1 MTVTAKKEK
10 IVVAMSGGV
19 DSSVAAG
26 IMKERG
32 FAAIGISLQLW
43 NYSNSDN
50 RFGTCCS
57 LDDMADA
64 RRVAERVGIPHYILN
79 MEKKFKENVVDYF
92 VAEYMQARTPI
103 PCTMCNQKLK
113 FEELIRKSEAFGVQR
128 IATGHYA
135 AIVKHSSGRLLVRRG
150 RDRWKDQSYF
160 LFNLSQ
166 EQLSR
171 LEFPLGDMD
180 KKEVRE
186 RARQLGLNVA
196 DKAESHEICFIPD
209 NDYPRFIAK
218 QLNGRGMKAG
228 EIVDSAGKVLGAHPG
243 YAAFTIGQR
252 KGLNL
257 GGLKVPHFVTHIDP
271 ARNRITVGP
280 RHELAQPD
288 CAVNQVK
295 WGLEFSAPFRA
306 VVQIRYRHEG
316 AAATV
321 TPRDGA
327 RATIKFDRPQLSIA
341 PGQSAVFYQDDC
353 IVGGGW
359 LENNGGA

>member
-1 MTVTAKKEK
+1 MTVKEKKEK

-19 DSSVAAG
+19 DSSVAAW

-32 FAAIGISLQLW
+32 FDAVGVSLQLW

-57 LDDMADA
+57 LDDLADA
-64 RRVAERVGIPHYILN
+64 RRVAERIGIPYYILN
-79 MEKKFKENVVDYF
+79 MEKKFKEEVVDYF
-92 VAEYMQARTPI
+92 ISEYMQARTPI

-113 FEELIRKSEAFGVQR
+113 FEELIHKAEAFGVQR

-135 AIVKHSSGRLLVRRG
+135 SIVKHPSGQLLVRRG
-150 RDRWKDQSYF
+150 RDRFKDQSYF

-166 EQLSR
+166 KQLAR

-196 DKAESHEICFIPD
+196 EKAESHEICFIPD

-218 QLNGRGMKAG
+218 QLNGQGLKEG
-228 EIVDSAGKVLGAHPG
+228 EIVNSAGKVLGTHPG
-243 YAAFTIGQR
+243 YPAFTIGQR

-257 GGLKVPHFVTHIDP
+257 GGLKEPHFVTHIDP
-271 ARNRITVGP
+271 VQNRITIGP
-280 RHELAQPD
+280 KHELTRQT
-288 CAVNQVK
+288 CTVGQVN
-295 WGLEFSAPFRA
+295 WSLEFSGPFHA
-306 VVQIRYRHEG
+306 EVQIRYRHQ
-316 AAATV
+316 AVASTI
-321 TPRDGA
+321 TPLDGS
-327 RATIKFDRPQLSIA
+327 RAKIEFDEPQISIA

-359 LENNGGA
+359 LE

>member
-1 MTVTAKKEK
+1 MTVKEKNEK

-32 FAAIGISLQLW
+32 FDAVGVSLQLW
-43 NYSNSDN
+43 NYSNADS

-57 LDDMADA
+57 LDDLADA
-64 RRVAERVGIPHYILN
+64 RRVAERVGIPYYILN
-79 MEKKFKENVVDYF
+79 MEKKFKEEVVDYF
-92 VAEYMQARTPI
+92 ISEYMQARTPI

-113 FEELIRKSEAFGVQR
+113 FEELIHKAESFGVKR

-135 AIVKHSSGRLLVRRG
+135 SIVKHDSGRLLVRRG
-150 RDRWKDQSYF
+150 RDRFKDQSYF

-166 EQLSR
+166 EQLAR

-180 KKEVRE
+180 KNEVRE

-196 DKAESHEICFIPD
+196 EKAESHEVCFIPD

-218 QLNGRGMKAG
+218 QLNGQALKTG
-228 EIVDSAGKVLGAHPG
+228 EIVNSKGKVLGAHQG
-243 YAAFTIGQR
+243 YPAFTIGQR

-257 GGLKVPHFVTHIDP
+257 GGLKEPHFVTHIDP
-271 ARNRITVGP
+271 VQNRITVGP
-280 RHELAQPD
+280 RNELAKSECMVGQ
-288 CAVNQVK
+288 VN
-295 WGLEFSAPFRA
+295 WCLDFSGPIRA
-306 VVQIRYRHEG
+306 EVQIRYRHRG
-316 AAATV
+316 VSSTI
-321 TPRDGA
+321 TPLDGS
-327 RATIKFDRPQLSIA
+327 RAKVEFDEPEFSIA

-353 IVGGGW
+353 VVGGGW
-359 LENNGGA
+359 LE